1 MPNCSICGQ
10 PIDKLPHWLDEVE
23 ITFRC
28 AACAESTAHHPVEI
42 PDDDDTKESAVVPEV
57 DDEEVED
64 EEEDEA
70 EE

>member
-10 PIDKLPHWLDEVE
+10 PIDKLPHWLDEVD

-28 AACAESTAHHPVEI
+28 AVCAEATAHHPVE
-42 PDDDDTKESAVVPEV
+42 PT
-57 DDEEVED
+57 DEEEVKETQPAEFEAEEETEED
-64 EEEDEA
+64 EDEA